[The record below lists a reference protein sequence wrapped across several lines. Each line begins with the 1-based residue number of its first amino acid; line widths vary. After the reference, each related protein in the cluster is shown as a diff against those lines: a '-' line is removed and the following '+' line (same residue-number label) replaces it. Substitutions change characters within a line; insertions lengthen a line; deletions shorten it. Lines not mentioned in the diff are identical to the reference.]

1 VSRGRPRIEDQRP
14 EAVEVV
20 GKFPDA
26 RAAAML
32 GVSKSCV
39 TACRNRLGLAPVDVD
54 GLHLRIHQL
63 EQIVERLLGRLREQT

>member
-1 VSRGRPRIEDQRP
+1 
-14 EAVEVV
+14 
-20 GKFPDA
+20 
-26 RAAAML
+26 ML